1 MFNKQITAK
10 EIYVFTERC
19 IDIQKNNIKLFEEE
33 IKNVEK
39 QAKKIKDSN
48 DRKKVLMRKGQL
60 IHAKNEANEKIEY
73 LINTLSIIAAVF
85 EKHGKAV
92 TFKKSE
98 KEKLLKKYNEI
109 IEDVN
114 KGKKND
120 KE

>member
-19 IDIQKNNIKLFEEE
+19 IEIQKNNIKLFEEE

-39 QAKKIKDSN
+39 
-48 DRKKVLMRKGQL
+48 QL

-85 EKHGKAV
+85 EKHGKTV
-92 TFKKSE
+92 TFKKGE